1 MSSAPQRR
9 PVTIEDLVRLK
20 RAERPPAEF
29 WTEWDRQLRTKQLA
43 AILDKRPWWRDA
55 LPRLG
60 LALGR
65 YHLPLGATA
74 ILALTIVTVRE
85 YRSVNTE
92 LSVPAAAPVARVGAP
107 SAKLDGADAG
117 SLAELRQPAATVA
130 SDEIADESTQPQKTA
145 HTVSLLPATRDS
157 IMDAMSRPA
166 AREIA
171 ANLAV
176 ARATDPGLA
185 RILKSAVA
193 YDLSAPRAR
202 AEEPLARV
210 AALHDIRQGRLQVY
224 ATNAAYTP
232 DATDSNSAIS
242 RFHDRQ
248 VSHLSEDQLYE
259 AAARRIGAAGDRAW
273 VKF

>member
-9 PVTIEDLVRLK
+9 PVTIEDLLRLK

-74 ILALTIVTVRE
+74 ILALTILTVHE

-92 LSVPAAAPVARVGAP
+92 LPVPAATPVARVGAP
-107 SAKLDGADAG
+107 STKIEGADTG
-117 SLAELRQPAATVA
+117 SLAELRQPANVA
-130 SDEIADESTQPQKTA
+130 RDEVAEDSARPQKVA
-145 HTVSLLPATRDS
+145 HTVSLLPTTRDS
-157 IMDAMSRPA
+157 VMDAMSGPA

-176 ARATDPGLA
+176 ARATEPGLA

-193 YDLSAPRAR
+193 YDLSTPRVR
-202 AEEPLARV
+202 AEEPLARL

-224 ATNAAYTP
+224 ATNAAYAP
-232 DATDSNSAIS
+232 DANPAVS

-248 VSHLSEDQLYE
+248 VSRLSEDQLFE
-259 AAARRIGAAGDRAW
+259 SAARRIGAAGDRAW

>member
-9 PVTIEDLVRLK
+9 PVTIEDLLRLK

-60 LALGR
+60 FALGR

-74 ILALTIVTVRE
+74 ILALTILTVHE
-85 YRSVNTE
+85 YRSVNIE
-92 LSVPAAAPVARVGAP
+92 LSVPAPTPVARVGA
-107 SAKLDGADAG
+107 SSTKLEGADPG
-117 SLAELRQPAATVA
+117 SLAELRRPAEVA
-130 SDEIADESTQPQKTA
+130 RDEVADDSAQPQKAA
-145 HTVSLLPATRDS
+145 HTVSLLPTARDS
-157 IMDAMSRPA
+157 VMDAMSRPA

-193 YDLSAPRAR
+193 YELSTPRAR

-224 ATNAAYTP
+224 ATNAAYAP
-232 DATDSNSAIS
+232 DATDTNPAVS

-248 VSHLSEDQLYE
+248 VSRLSEDQLFE
-259 AAARRIGAAGDRAW
+259 SAARRIGAAGDRAW